1 MSSKLNTSHI
11 KDKNGP
17 KRSRSAYIFFC
28 AEERVKI
35 KEELPDLTP
44 REVMFELARRWKKT
58 KTEGDISRWEEM
70 ATKDKK
76 RCMEDY
82 KNKGQASTEYLSKP
96 GNKEKHLKRMRQ
108 YLEQKAKNKRDR
120 SAWHSFCKEMRANI
134 KEDRPDIPPREVMS
148 EISRRWQKARTIE
161 SALQHWEEEALK
173 QLALLLAIEPITTS
187 DMEDFNI
194 EQELRLRALADS
206 FAHNPDKLCNL
217 FGLDLAERGW
227 NPGSWI
233 GYFQILRGVRLSMD
247 SGGLAIMCRNDVTCD
262 DDSSVEEHLEI
273 GAPCEYAGVYQ
284 IWGNVSELPKRLG
297 KHIVTARLARLGC
310 GSKAKG
316 E

>member
-17 KRSRSAYIFFC
+17 KRSRSAYLFFC
-28 AEERVKI
+28 TEERIKI

-44 REVMFELARRWKKT
+44 REVMFELGRRWKKT

-76 RCMEDY
+76 RYNEEIM
-82 KNKGQASTEYLSKP
+82 Q
-96 GNKEKHLKRMRQ
+96 KER
-108 YLEQKAKNKRDR
+108 
-120 SAWHSFCKEMRANI
+120 
-134 KEDRPDIPPREVMS
+134 KEDFQNFKEAFTRVLRKPHRIR
-148 EISRRWQKARTIE
+148 AIE
-161 SALQHWEEEALK
+161 FALQHWEEEALK
-173 QLALLLAIEPITTS
+173 QLAVLLAIEPITTS

-206 FAHNPDKLCNL
+206 FAHHPAKLCNL

-262 DDSSVEEHLEI
+262 DDSSVEEHLAI
-273 GAPCEYAGVYQ
+273 GAPCEYVGVYQ

-297 KHIVTARLARLGC
+297 KHTVTARLARLGC